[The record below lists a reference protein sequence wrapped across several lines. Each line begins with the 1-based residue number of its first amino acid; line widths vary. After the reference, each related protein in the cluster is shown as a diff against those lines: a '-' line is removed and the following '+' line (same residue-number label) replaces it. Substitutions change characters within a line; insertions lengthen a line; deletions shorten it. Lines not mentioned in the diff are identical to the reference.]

1 MLSLWVFHTTTQH
14 IWHCMLHIELV
25 AKFSVDSPV
34 CIVNRRHPYSSKVI
48 ELLQSNCSHP
58 LFETIRMN
66 QVVFY
71 PCFCFLVVKNIL
83 VLCVS
88 NVSQNVLGIVGW
100 AMYGYQFIQ
109 TKLFNKVLGL
119 NLNLFHLDFM
129 LIVKL
134 LRFWIV
140 YCAGVS
146 FNHLFT
152 LVVMWKHRSR
162 YRDCLI
168 DRTSTK

>member
-1 MLSLWVFHTTTQH
+1 
-14 IWHCMLHIELV
+14 MLHIELV
-25 AKFSVDSPV
+25 AQFFVDSAI
-34 CIVNRRHPYSSKVI
+34 CIVYRKHPYFSKVI
-48 ELLQSNCSHP
+48 ELLQFNCSHP
-58 LFETIRMN
+58 LCETTRMN
-66 QVVFY
+66 QVVLY
-71 PCFCFLVVKNIL
+71 PCFCFLVIKNIL
-83 VLCVS
+83 VLCIS

-100 AMYGYQFIQ
+100 AMYGYQFFQ
-109 TKLFNKVLGL
+109 TKLFNKVLRV
-119 NLNLFHLDFM
+119 NLSLFHLDFM

-134 LRFWIV
+134 LRFWII
-140 YCAGVS
+140 YYTTVS